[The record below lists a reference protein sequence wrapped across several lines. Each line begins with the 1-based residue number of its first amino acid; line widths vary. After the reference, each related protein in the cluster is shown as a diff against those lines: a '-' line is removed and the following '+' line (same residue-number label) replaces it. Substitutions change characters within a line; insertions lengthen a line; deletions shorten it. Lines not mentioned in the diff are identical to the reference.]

1 MSPFATFPG
10 IVEISSDPL
19 GAPVLIA
26 CLVVA
31 IWFVVALIER
41 GNRSSQDETS
51 NGHDRS
57 GGWW

>member
-1 MSPFATFPG
+1 MNPFATFPG

-26 CLVVA
+26 CVVVA
-31 IWFVVALIER
+31 IWFVVALVER
-41 GNRSSQDETS
+41 GNQNSQDENNRS
-51 NGHDRS
+51 HGRS